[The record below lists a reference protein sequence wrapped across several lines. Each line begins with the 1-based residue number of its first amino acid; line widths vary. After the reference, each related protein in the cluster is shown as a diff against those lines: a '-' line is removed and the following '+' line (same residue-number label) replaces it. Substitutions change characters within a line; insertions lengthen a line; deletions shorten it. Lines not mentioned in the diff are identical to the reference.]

1 MTAIILS
8 RLILFLVAL
17 STVPMVHSEPREIFL
32 LIGQSNMAGRG
43 KVEDQDEVSHPRI
56 FKQTEDMKWVPA
68 IDPLHFDKPEI
79 IGVGLGSSFARVVAN
94 AESNAVIGLVPAAF
108 GGSSL
113 DEWGPGTKHYTNAIE
128 RTQLALSKGG
138 RLRAILWHQGE
149 SDRAPEKM
157 ATYPRR
163 FADLVARLRADL
175 AAPHVPI
182 IVGELFVGQPA
193 NGPMNAMLNA
203 LPKTVTRCATVSAK
217 DLTDIGDDQ
226 THFDSPSLR
235 ELGRRYAEAFFTLER
250 AKEEGH
256 LHPDA
261 IRNAAPRGEDRQAT
275 VNADMAA
282 RRTLQLVIA
291 ALNR

>member
-1 MTAIILS
+1 MILS
-8 RLILFLVAL
+8 RLILLLVSL
-17 STVPMVHSEPREIFL
+17 SAVAFAQSEPRDIFL

-43 KVEDQDEVSHPRI
+43 VVEDQDAVPHPRI
-56 FKQTEDMKWVPA
+56 FKQTADRKWVPA

-79 IGVGLGSSFARVVAN
+79 TGVGLGSSFARAVAN
-94 AESNAVIGLVPAAF
+94 AESNAVIGLIPAAF

-113 DEWGPGTKHYTNAIE
+113 DEWGPKTRHYTNAIE
-128 RTQLALSKGG
+128 RTRLALSKGG

-149 SDRAPEKM
+149 SDRAPERM

-175 AAPHVPI
+175 NAPAVPV
-182 IVGELFVGQPA
+182 IVGELFAGHPA

-203 LPKTVTRCATVSAK
+203 LAKTVPRCATVSAK
-217 DLTDIGDDQ
+217 DLTDMGNDQ

-235 ELGRRYAEAFFTLER
+235 ELGRRYAEAFFTLEK
-250 AKEEGH
+250 AKGEGH

-261 IRNAAPRGEDRQAT
+261 IRNATPRGDWKAT
-275 VNADMAA
+275 VDADMAA
-282 RRTLQLVIA
+282 RWTPPLLIA
-291 ALNR
+291 AVNP